1 MITLWRQ
8 DIHGAKTAC
17 ETAARRARQVD
28 MPAASPSRKHFTG
41 SFTTGVPEVPQ
52 TIVVAIE
59 DREQIVEH
67 FAKYPVTE

>member
-1 MITLWRQ
+1 MAQTPP
-8 DIHGAKTAC
+8 
-17 ETAARRARQVD
+17 ARPLPVARGRSTC
-28 MPAASPSRKHFTG
+28 PAASPSRKRFTG